1 MSNDKR
7 HYDNYTTEQLLDQLV
22 HNHETAEGIIEARE
36 KTIKKLEREL
46 QEARELLCT
55 LGATVK
61 EYQDQLM
68 AAEGQYV
75 SLSYERPLTREEK
88 YSREMLG
95 FKFEKV
101 CHVMKKALEY
111 KAKCSD
117 PMSLWGLAGK
127 GELNEEAGDE

>member
-1 MSNDKR
+1 MSNDKS
-7 HYDNYTTEQLLDQLV
+7 HYDCYTREQIIDQLCY
-22 HNHETAEGIIEARE
+22 NHKLAEEIIEERE
-36 KTIKKLEREL
+36 STISRLGREL